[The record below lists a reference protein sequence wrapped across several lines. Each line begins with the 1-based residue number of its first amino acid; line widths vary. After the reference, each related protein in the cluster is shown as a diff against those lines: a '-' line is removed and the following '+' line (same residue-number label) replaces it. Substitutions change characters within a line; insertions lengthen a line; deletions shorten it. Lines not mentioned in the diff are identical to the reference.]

1 MKMDLNSILDKR
13 SKYPQ
18 LVLISG
24 ESGSG
29 KTTWCKQQI
38 AIVQQDS
45 LEVAG
50 LLSPAIFESGEK
62 VGIALINLATGEKR
76 QLAKLRPQLQPE
88 AIIKK
93 WVMDPEVIVW
103 ANGCLEKVKTCD
115 LLIIDELGPLE
126 FKTKEGFQ
134 KAFSLIEEKNYR
146 IAVVVIRPALLL
158 MALERWQAIP
168 HQVLQIDQK

>member
-13 SKYPQ
+13 SKKSQ
-18 LVLISG
+18 LILISG

-29 KTTWCKQQI
+29 KTTWCKEQI
-38 AIVQQDS
+38 AIVQQKG
-45 LEVAG
+45 LKVAG
-50 LLSPAIFESGEK
+50 VLSPAIFESGEK

-93 WVMDPEVIVW
+93 WIMDPEVIVW

-134 KAFSLIEEKNYR
+134 KAFSLIEEENYR
-146 IAVVVIRPALLL
+146 LAVVVIRPALLL
-158 MALERWQAIP
+158 MASERWQGIP
-168 HQVLQIDQK
+168 SQVYHIEEI